1 MLPEFTADAVTAIS
15 PTALYKLGY
24 KVVTKDTSGTKF
36 WRYVKNGSGGSLKV
50 GQGTMVKDGSATYE
64 ADVSTTAASH
74 ARFLGV
80 AQTYTLNGTSSLFL
94 NNYFG
99 FVQCEGYGRVLGIAA
114 GVAANS
120 SLKCVAAGEF
130 DAGAIGT
137 NDLVAFNAVALAAGT
152 VAGSAY
158 IKSV

>member
-15 PTALYKLGY
+15 DTALYKLGY
-24 KVVTKDTSGTKF
+24 KVVTKDASGTKF

-94 NNYFG
+94 NNHFG

>member
-24 KVVTKDTSGTKF
+24 KVTTKDSNGTKY
-36 WRYVKNGSGGSLKV
+36 WRYVKNASGGSLKV
-50 GQGTMVKDGSATYE
+50 GQGTMIKDASVAWD

-80 AQTYTLNGTSSLFL
+80 AQAYTLNGTSSLFL
-94 NNYFG
+94 DTYYG
-99 FVQCEGYGRVLGIAA
+99 FVQCEGYGKVLGIAA

-130 DAGAIGT
+130 DAGVIGT
-137 NDLVAFNAVALAAGT
+137 NDLVAFNPVALAAGT

>member
-1 MLPEFTADAVTAIS
+1 MMPEFQADVITAIS

-24 KVVTKDTSGTKF
+24 KVTTRDASGTKF
-36 WRYVKNGSGGSLKV
+36 WRYVRNGSGASFKV
-50 GQGTMVKDGSATYE
+50 GQGTMIKDSSATYE

-80 AQTYTLNGTSSLFL
+80 AQVYTLDSVPSLFL
-94 NNYFG
+94 NLYFG
-99 FVQCEGYGRVLGIAA
+99 FVQCEGFGKVLGIVA

-130 DAGAIGT
+130 DAGTIGT
-137 NDLVAFNAVALAAGT
+137 NDLVAFNPAALPATT

>member
-1 MLPEFTADAVTAIS
+1 MMPEFQADVITAIS

-24 KVVTKDTSGTKF
+24 KVVTRDASGTKC
-36 WRYVKNGSGGSLKV
+36 WRYVKNGAAGSLKV

-80 AQTYTLNGTSSLFL
+80 AQEYTLTSVPSLFL
-94 NNYFG
+94 VGHFG
-99 FVQCEGYGRVLGIAA
+99 FVQCEGFGKVLGIAA

-120 SLKCVAAGEF
+120 SLTCVAAGEF
-130 DAGAIGT
+130 NAGTIGSV
-137 NDLVAFNAVALAAGT
+137 DLVAFNPVALAAGI

-158 IKSV
+158 ING

>member
-24 KVVTKDTSGTKF
+24 KVVTKDVNGTKF
-36 WRYVKNGSGGSLKV
+36 WRYVKNAAGSSLKV
-50 GQGTMVKDGSATYE
+50 GQGTMIKDGSTTWD

-80 AQTYTLNGTSSLFL
+80 AQAYTLNGTTSLFL
-94 NNYFG
+94 DTYFG
-99 FVQCEGYGRVLGIAA
+99 FVQCEGYGKVLGIAA

-137 NDLVAFNAVALAAGT
+137 NDLVAFNPAALAAGT

>member
-1 MLPEFTADAVTAIS
+1 MLPEFSADVVTAIS

-24 KVVTKDTSGTKF
+24 KVVTKDASGTKF
-36 WRYVKNGSGGSLKV
+36 WRYVKNGSGASLKV

-80 AQTYTLNGTSSLFL
+80 AQAYTLDGATSLFL
-94 NNYFG
+94 NGYFG
-99 FVQCEGYGRVLGIAA
+99 FVQCEGYGKVLGVAA

-120 SLKCVAAGEF
+120 SLTCVAAGEF
-130 DAGAIGT
+130 NAGTIGAV
-137 NDLVAFNAVALAAGT
+137 DLVAFNPVALAAGT
-152 VAGSAY
+152 TAGAAY

>member
-1 MLPEFTADAVTAIS
+1 MLPEFTADSVTAIS

-24 KVVTKDTSGTKF
+24 KVVTKDVNGTKF
-36 WRYVKNGSGGSLKV
+36 WRYVKNAAGSSLKV
-50 GQGTMVKDGSATYE
+50 GQGTMIKDGSTTWD

-80 AQTYTLNGTSSLFL
+80 AQAYTLNGTTSLFL
-94 NNYFG
+94 DTYFG
-99 FVQCEGYGRVLGIAA
+99 FVQCEGYGKVLGIAA

-130 DAGAIGT
+130 DAGTIGT
-137 NDLVAFNAVALAAGT
+137 NDLVAFNPAALAAGT

>member
-15 PTALYKLGY
+15 DTALYKLGY

-99 FVQCEGYGRVLGIAA
+99 FVLCEGYGRVLGIAA

-120 SLKCVAAGEF
+120 SLTCVAAGEF
-130 DAGAIGT
+130 NAGTIGAV
-137 NDLVAFNAVALAAGT
+137 DLVAFNPVALAAGV